1 MNETMVTVIGNVT
14 NDPTLRA
21 TSGGTRVT
29 SFRLAA
35 TERRYD
41 KSLGAWRDGDTVF
54 WGVSCWRGLAE
65 HVADSVT
72 KGQPVMVF
80 GRLRQRDYELD
91 GQRRTSLEIDALA
104 VGHDLTRG
112 VARFER
118 ARRAEPG
125 EPVEAGDRSLSLSPV
140 DTRPAATEEAGHPV
154 PTAQDGSAA

>member
-54 WGVSCWRGLAE
+54 WGVSCWRALAE

-80 GRLRQRDYELD
+80 GRLRQRDYELE

-104 VGHDLTRG
+104 VGHDLSRG
-112 VARFER
+112 TARFER
-118 ARRAEPG
+118 ARRTDPG
-125 EPVEAGDRSLSLSPV
+125 EPGDRSVELSPV
-140 DTRPAATEEAGHPV
+140 DTPPAAVEAAGSSDPS
-154 PTAQDGSAA
+154 AQDGSAA